1 MQYAYPCNLIPDP
14 EEREGFIVTFPD
26 VPEAITGARTRAESL
41 FLAEDA
47 LVAILA
53 VYVQEKRE
61 IPTPSP
67 VAVGQ
72 ELVAVPPVTA
82 AKLALYKAMCK
93 QGITKDALANRL
105 GLSES
110 AIRKLIDPDCYSHIN
125 QIMRALKTVGR
136 NLVVEDRATK
146 NKNGSAM

>member
-1 MQYAYPCNLIPDP
+1 MQYAYPCNLIPDH
-14 EEREGFIVTFPD
+14 EEGEGFVVTFPD

-41 FLAEDA
+41 FFAEDA

-67 VAVGQ
+67 VAAGQ
-72 ELVAVPPVTA
+72 ELVAVPPVAA
-82 AKLALYKAMCK
+82 AKLALYTAMGK
-93 QGITKDALANRL
+93 QGITGDALADRL

-110 AIRKLIDPDCYSHIN
+110 AIRKLLDPDCYSHI
-125 QIMRALKTVGR
+125 
-136 NLVVEDRATK
+136 
-146 NKNGSAM
+146 S